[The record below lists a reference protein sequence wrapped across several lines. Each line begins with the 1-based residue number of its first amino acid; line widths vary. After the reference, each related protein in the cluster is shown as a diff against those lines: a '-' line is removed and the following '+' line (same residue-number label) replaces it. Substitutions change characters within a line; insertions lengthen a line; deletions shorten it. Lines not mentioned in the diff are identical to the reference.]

1 MPPNRAL
8 RRAFPIHDESAALP
22 RLETKRGQRHRIH
35 ETCLPTNLGARQA
48 FTEAET
54 YTQIHE
60 LSLSLSVTISIQLMP
75 SPIRLSARAD
85 MERQPQRCLRFSTRR
100 DSSRLDA
107 AGSTALSFNCQ
118 SLNTHHSSLITHQS
132 SIINHQSS
140 IINHILGFTAPPK
153 LSTGL
158 NLSGPTFLPRVAFY
172 SLGLVELTL
181 GSCCNAFGVTNPI
194 ARLNQIV
201 KHAKPSLR
209 LVKTLYWNRST
220 SSLDRR

>member
-1 MPPNRAL
+1 MRNGQCRKEDCGNVPDYLPGQSSERVEKQPNGCCDTDNAQSGQATREPCP
-8 RRAFPIHDESAALP
+8 RWLP
-22 RLETKRGQRHRIH
+22 RLHEFLQSRIV
-35 ETCLPTNLGARQA
+35 LK
-48 FTEAET
+48 
-54 YTQIHE
+54 
-60 LSLSLSVTISIQLMP
+60 
-75 SPIRLSARAD
+75 
-85 MERQPQRCLRFSTRR
+85 
-100 DSSRLDA
+100 
-107 AGSTALSFNCQ
+107 
-118 SLNTHHSSLITHQS
+118 HSSLIT
-132 SIINHQSS
+132 HQSS